1 MHGSVFLDDAGEVI
15 RPALLWNDQRTAAE
29 CREIEERA
37 GGREALVRMVANP
50 ALDRVHRAQAALG
63 PQARA
68 GELGPGPPGA
78 PAQGLR
84 PLPADGHVRHR
95 GQRRLR
101 HALARRRQPPLEPR
115 AAEQARDRPGAP
127 ARTATRAPRSRAKVS
142 ETRGEGDRAC
152 RSGRRS
158 WAAAA
163 TSRPAR
169 WATGS
174 SGRGSSRRRW
184 GPRASSSRTP
194 TSSASTPWAGSSA
207 AATRCRGP
215 GT

>member
-1 MHGSVFLDDAGEVI
+1 MI

-50 ALDRVHRAQAALG
+50 ALTGFTAPKLLWVRKHEPEHWDRVRQVLLPKDYIRYRLTGTFATEVSDASGTLMLDVANRRWSRELLGKLEIDPAL
-63 PQARA
+63 
-68 GELGPGPPGA
+68 LPPCYESPEVSG
-78 PAQGLR
+78 
-84 PLPADGHVRHR
+84 
-95 GQRRLR
+95 
-101 HALARRRQPPLEPR
+101 
-115 AAEQARDRPGAP
+115 
-127 ARTATRAPRSRAKVS
+127 KVS
-142 ETRGEGDRAC
+142 EAGIEGDGPRRGA
-152 RSGRRS
+152 RRS
-158 WAAAA
+158 SAAAA

-174 SGRGSSRRRW
+174 SARGWSRRRW
-184 GPRASSSRTP
+184 GPPASSSPTP
-194 TSSASTPWAGSSA
+194 TSSASTRWAASSA